1 MRAMSEQ
8 SMQSPSEPS
17 LEVKASLARSYTPT
31 RTNSRQ
37 TASKLLQLPCYFT
50 TWARS
55 EVVITPPCHGGDRRF
70 KSGQARQ
77 SKRPKCSLVFTLLP
91 STDF

>member
-17 LEVKASLARSYTPT
+17 LEVKVSLARSYTPPT

-37 TASKLLQLPCYFT
+37 TASKLLQLP
-50 TWARS
+50 
-55 EVVITPPCHGGDRRF
+55 
-70 KSGQARQ
+70 
-77 SKRPKCSLVFTLLP
+77 LLLYNLG
-91 STDF
+91 S